1 MERLRR
7 RHADEETS
15 AETRR
20 LPVAAGL
27 AAQVLEMQA
36 SWGNA
41 AVSRAV
47 SGRVLGRRTKPDA
60 RSSVGAGTSQV
71 TFLPGAAGEEND
83 VLSVGQQGFTLQMLK
98 EVPKAAG
105 KQFAN
110 YAGAHLETVQ
120 LSTKFLDEDTLPR
133 ISKEW
138 READDAK
145 DSMFNLPSTT
155 EIYTKRAEKYESQ
168 LKQLVE
174 DKGAEQRMVQ
184 EFNAG
189 VPRANQMFVSLARL
203 EGMQQILGVKD
214 PEAMKDALVK
224 SLGEA
229 QQIGERAQVKRGT
242 TSVSPPK
249 AAEQVTEAAKA
260 LTQAQKEM
268 ATAWMG
274 VQQNLMMDHAAE
286 LKKKGEADENRLKEI
301 QEVIAFAKNVGA
313 TIDVSMAVMSGGKAM
328 VEGGGGS
335 ELKPSELMDLE
346 ASEKPDL
353 KDKSGLEGAKK
364 AGEAVSKTMGIEI
377 PTSASG
383 LLETAAK
390 IYYSFELEE
399 IRKRL
404 KELNAQVDAHKEA
417 AEQIGLAKRVREFED
432 KVAGFQLK
440 AEALQKA
447 QLDRQMAYLQ
457 LGEQFDAASRKD
469 PKAALAAPDSNHERF
484 ATVMTVTAAVREVLA
499 MADGAKAGFGADS
512 ATRKVELWQ
521 IIQNRSPW
529 KWPDDEDKSLGKM
542 VGQQATFEAN
552 VDELKRMLGPIDEA
566 AGKMM
571 TALSAGDKAAA
582 EY

>member
-1 MERLRR
+1 MEHLRVPQPE
-7 RHADEETS
+7 EETS
-15 AETRR
+15 PGTRS
-20 LPVAAGL
+20 PPNEGGL
-27 AAQVLEMQA
+27 AAYVLDMQA
-36 SWGNA
+36 RSGNA
-41 AVSRAV
+41 AVSRMV
-47 SGRVLGRRTKPDA
+47 TGRALQRRTKPDA
-60 RSSVGAGTSQV
+60 RSSVGASTNQV

-83 VLSVGQQGFTLQMLK
+83 TLAIGQQGYTLQMLK

-110 YAGAHLETVQ
+110 YTGAHLETVQ

-133 ISKEW
+133 ISEEW
-138 READDAK
+138 RKADDAK
-145 DSMFNLPSTT
+145 DGWFNTPSTT
-155 EIYTKRAEKYESQ
+155 ETYTKRAEKYEKQ
-168 LKQLVE
+168 LKQLVA
-174 DKGAEQRMVQ
+174 DKGAEQRMAQ

-189 VPRANQMFVSLARL
+189 VPRANQTFVSLARL
-203 EGMQQILGVKD
+203 EGMQQLLGVTD
-214 PEAMKDALVK
+214 PEAMRDALVK

-229 QQIGERAQVKRGT
+229 REVGERAQVKRGT
-242 TSVSPPK
+242 TTVTPPK

-286 LKKKGEADENRLKEI
+286 LKKKGEDDEKRLKEI
-301 QEVIAFAKNVGA
+301 QEVITFAKNVGA
-313 TIDVSMAVMSGGKAM
+313 TIDVSMAVMSGGKTM
-328 VEGGGGS
+328 IEGGGGEPTAS
-335 ELKPSELMDLE
+335 QLMDLE
-346 ASEKPDL
+346 AAESPDL
-353 KDKSGLEGAKK
+353 RDKSGLEGAKK
-364 AGEAVSKTMGIEI
+364 AGEAVSKAMGLEI

-417 AEQIGLAKRVREFED
+417 AEQIGLAKRVRDFED
-432 KVAGFQLK
+432 KVNAFQLK

-457 LGEQFDAASRKD
+457 LGEQLDAASRKD
-469 PKAALAAPDSNHERF
+469 PKAAADAPDAKHERF

-499 MADGAKAGFGADS
+499 MAEGAKAGFGADA
-512 ATRKVELWQ
+512 ATRKLEVWQ

-542 VGQQATFEAN
+542 FGQQSTFEAN

-566 AGKMM
+566 AGKLM
-571 TALSAGDKAAA
+571 TALSAGDANAA